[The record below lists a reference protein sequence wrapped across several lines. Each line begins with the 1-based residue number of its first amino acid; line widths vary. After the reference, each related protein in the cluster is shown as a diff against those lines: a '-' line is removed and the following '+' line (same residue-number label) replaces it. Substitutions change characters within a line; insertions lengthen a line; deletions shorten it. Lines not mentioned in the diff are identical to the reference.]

1 VIEEVI
7 EAHRYRIWAS
17 PGQRCRRLAHVR
29 LDQALVAD
37 ARTAL
42 RSRPV
47 LAFLALEA
55 VAGALFVLRRGSEM
69 LTTVLLIWL
78 GMLTLAFFAWWAG
91 RHRLAH
97 PQADPMPGAAA
108 RSLFAAMVAAGMLVW
123 GSGVSA
129 AAGLVL
135 VAAGLGGWLWSA
147 LRAGGWAQ
155 AATRLARDP
164 RPFVPL
170 LLLLAV
176 PRLAAEGPAFLL
188 AAAAALPSGIGQ
200 QLLYLIGLFAPL
212 EALRGRSDAAAVV
225 AALVFGLI
233 HVPLVLDA
241 NHGDVAAAI
250 ANAVL
255 FQASVGLVAC
265 LAYQRHR
272 AAVPI
277 GIAHA
282 LAIA

>member
-1 VIEEVI
+1 
-7 EAHRYRIWAS
+7 
-17 PGQRCRRLAHVR
+17 VR

-42 RSRPV
+42 GSRPV
-47 LAFLALEA
+47 RFFLGLEA
-55 VAGALFVLRRGSEM
+55 LAGAVFILRRGSEM
-69 LTTVLLIWL
+69 LSAVVLIWL
-78 GMLTLAFFAWWAG
+78 GMLTLAFVAWWAG

-97 PQADPMPGAAA
+97 PQADPMPSAAA
-108 RSLFAAMVAAGMLVW
+108 RSIFAVMAAGGMLVW

-129 AAGLVL
+129 AVGLVL
-135 VAAGLGGWLWSA
+135 VSAGLGGWLWSA
-147 LRAGGWAQ
+147 VRAGGWAL
-155 AATRLARDP
+155 AATHLLRDP

-170 LLLLAV
+170 MLLLAV
-176 PRLAAEGPAFLL
+176 PRLAAEGPAFIV

-212 EALRGRSDAAAVV
+212 EALRGRSDAAAVA

-241 NHGDVAAAI
+241 NHGDLAAAT

-272 AAVPI
+272 AVVPI
-277 GIAHA
+277 GVAHA